1 MYMVYNEYIG
11 DNKQMEKISDLIL
24 KHRQAIHAVYQ
35 AWKAYDLAVDA
46 HYDGFGTREA
56 IDAAL
61 AAARKAE
68 NDKDIAYAAVETAKA
83 EWLALQNQECTCRPN
98 STELCPVCQAS
109 QAQNE
114 VPF

>member
-1 MYMVYNEYIG
+1 M
-11 DNKQMEKISDLIL
+11 DKISDLIL

-46 HYDGFGTREA
+46 HYDGCGTREA

-61 AAARKAE
+61 AEARKAE
-68 NDKDIAYAAVETAKA
+68 QTKSEAYTALETAKA

-98 STELCPVCQAS
+98 SNLLCPVCQAS
-109 QAQNE
+109 QATNE